1 MGGAGFEGRRGGVSA
16 REARESG
23 GRATDATFM
32 GLMYIIATQMSTGYL
47 DFSFC
52 GEEPI
57 VHWLSEHIEDAADE
71 GFGFLGRGAARAV

>member
-1 MGGAGFEGRRGGVSA
+1 
-16 REARESG
+16 
-23 GRATDATFM
+23 
-32 GLMYIIATQMSTGYL
+32 MSTGYL